1 MKKIVSVVLAWMMLI
16 GTTVTASAAEADH
29 EKQLGNDI
37 AYLELDEA
45 SPDMQKKI
53 LKAREQIMGESAKY

>member
-29 EKQLGNDI
+29 EKQLGNDS

-45 SPDMQKKI
+45 SPDMQKKF
-53 LKAREQIMGESAKY
+53 